1 MVLFSRSEATN
12 IERKLSRRLTCMSS
26 TAVPLSTTDSD
37 MPIEPK
43 DQNFDMELTHHSWE
57 KVKLGSGRTLTKT
70 YFTGI
75 ALSQFIIIQR
85 LGD

>member
-1 MVLFSRSEATN
+1 MVLFSRSESTN
-12 IERKLSRRLTCMSS
+12 IERNLSRRLTCMSS

-43 DQNFDMELTHHSWE
+43 DQNLTWSSLIE
-57 KVKLGSGRTLTKT
+57 KVKLASGRTLTKT

>member
-1 MVLFSRSEATN
+1 MVQFSRSESTN
-12 IERKLSRRLTCMSS
+12 IERNLSRRLTCMSS
-26 TAVPLSTTDSD
+26 TAVPPSTTDSD
-37 MPIEPK
+37 MPMSRKIK
-43 DQNFDMELTHHSWE
+43 ILTWSSLIE